1 MHAVAEHGELT
12 GTKKMNSHT
21 FAFWR
26 QGVSVS
32 GLLILVLALAGQSA
46 DAAEPFA
53 LKLDGGA
60 RPSELNLA
68 VGKSQIIQS
77 PRRLGQV
84 VVGDPSIADIKLL
97 SSTQVL
103 ILGKKAGQTNL
114 AFRDANKRVIALMEV
129 AVGYDVAAIKQKIF
143 QVMPNETGIE
153 VRSANDSVLLSG
165 EASNALA
172 MDTALAIARSY
183 AGKNVINLLQVG
195 GGQQVLLEA
204 RIAEISRNSLKDLGI
219 EANYGDPSLNGLGNA
234 IQAGT
239 PPAGSDFAAG
249 LGTGSLLANAFGAIA
264 FLDNKFFLR
273 LSALEKRGLAKT
285 LAEPNLVALSGQE
298 ASFLVGG
305 EFPVPVVQ
313 SGSLNGAITV
323 DFKEFGV
330 GLKFTPTVLASDKI
344 NLKLTAEVSAIDA
357 AVSSQ
362 VSGVT
367 VPGVTTRRA
376 GTTIELAD
384 GQSFAIAGLLQND
397 INNVVNQFPGL
408 GDLPVLGA
416 LFRST
421 DFQRK
426 ESELAIVIT
435 AHLVKPARG
444 GSLTL
449 PTDGFVPPNDIDQYL
464 KGDLEGRRAPASGA
478 AKPAGGMEGAYGHQ
492 L

>member
-1 MHAVAEHGELT
+1 
-12 GTKKMNSHT
+12 MNVRKIRIWKHEVR
-21 FAFWR
+21 A
-26 QGVSVS
+26 
-32 GLLILVLALAGQSA
+32 LALLVLLLVMGSPAALAAS
-46 DAAEPFA
+46 PFK
-53 LKLDGGA
+53 LELDGGKHT
-60 RPSELNLA
+60 SELNIA

-84 VVGDPSIADIKLL
+84 VVGDPAIADIKLL
-97 SSTQVL
+97 SSSQVL

-114 AFRDANKRVIALMEV
+114 AFRDDNKRVIALMEV
-129 AVGYDVAAIKQKIF
+129 VVGYDVAAIKQKIF
-143 QVMPNETGIE
+143 QVMPDERGIE
-153 VRSANDSVLLSG
+153 VRSANDAVLLSG

-172 MDTALAIARSY
+172 MDAALAIARSY
-183 AGKNVINLLQVG
+183 AGKNVINLMQVG

-204 RIAEISRNSLKDLGI
+204 RIAEVSRNSLKDLGI
-219 EANYGDPSLNGLGNA
+219 ETSYGDPSLVGLAGA
-234 IQAGT
+234 IDSGT
-239 PPAGSDFAAG
+239 VPAGSDFATG
-249 LGTGSLLANAFGAIA
+249 VGSGSLLSNAFGAIA
-264 FLDNKFFLR
+264 FLDTKFFIR

-313 SGSLNGAITV
+313 SGSLTGAITV

-344 NLKLTAEVSAIDA
+344 NLKLVAEVSAIDA
-357 AVSSQ
+357 AVSSR

-397 INNVVNQFPGL
+397 MNNVVNQFPGL
-408 GDLPVLGA
+408 GSLPVLGA

-421 DFQRK
+421 DFQRN
-426 ESELAIVIT
+426 ETELAIVVT

-444 GSLTL
+444 GSLPL
-449 PTDGFVPPNDIDQYL
+449 PTDGFIPPNDIDQYL
-464 KGDLEGRRAPASGA
+464 LGSPEGRPDLTGDAESNGEARPA
-478 AKPAGGMEGAYGHQ
+478 AGGMEGAYGHQ